1 MRPPENEPV
10 QTDIEMVVTDE
21 ERQALDDPNVPEEVK
36 AEIVERLERFRQADL
51 EQARAED
58 AGNEP

>member
-1 MRPPENEPV
+1 MRPPDNEPV
-10 QTDIEMVVTDE
+10 QAQIEMVVTDE
-21 ERQALDDPNVPEEVK
+21 ERQALEDPDVPEEVK

-51 EQARAED
+51 AQARAED